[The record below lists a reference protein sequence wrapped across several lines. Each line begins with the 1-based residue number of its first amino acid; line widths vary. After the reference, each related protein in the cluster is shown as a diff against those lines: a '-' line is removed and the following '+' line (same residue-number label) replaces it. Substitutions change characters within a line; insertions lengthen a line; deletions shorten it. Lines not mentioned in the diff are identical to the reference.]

1 VSLTFIKDLAHAVTH
16 DESTNKEGALS
27 MDKQK
32 ITASQKSLLAM
43 RAALLAQMA
52 EQRGGQVSRAEAAS
66 AHFGHPEDSPAQLA
80 TEKEI
85 EFAIGE
91 HEVAELDALDA
102 ALARIEAGTYGECI
116 DCGVHIPPARLQATP
131 EASRCIHC
139 QQSFEKKH
147 PV

>member
-1 VSLTFIKDLAHAVTH
+1 
-16 DESTNKEGALS
+16 
-27 MDKQK
+27 MDKQQ
-32 ITASQKSLLAM
+32 IAASQKQLIEM

-66 AHFGHPEDSPAQLA
+66 ALFGHPEDSPAQLA

-91 HEVAELDALDA
+91 HEIAELDALDA
-102 ALARIEAGTYGECI
+102 ALARIEAGTYGECT
-116 DCGVHIPPARLQATP
+116 DCGVNIPAARLHATP
-131 EASRCIHC
+131 EAPRCIHC
-139 QQSFEKKH
+139 QEKFEKKH

>member
-1 VSLTFIKDLAHAVTH
+1 
-16 DESTNKEGALS
+16 

-32 ITASQKSLLAM
+32 FAANQKQLVDM

-52 EQRGGQVSRAEAAS
+52 EQRGGQLSRAEAAS

-116 DCGVHIPPARLQATP
+116 DCGVNIPAARLGATP

-139 QQSFEKKH
+139 QEKFEKRH
-147 PV
+147 LV

>member
-1 VSLTFIKDLAHAVTH
+1 
-16 DESTNKEGALS
+16 
-27 MDKQK
+27 MDKQL
-32 ITASQKSLLAM
+32 IAASQKQLLDM
-43 RAALLAQMA
+43 RATLLAQMA

-91 HEVAELDALDA
+91 HEIVELGTIDA
-102 ALARIEAGTYGECI
+102 ALARIEAGTYGDCVG
-116 DCGVHIPPARLQATP
+116 CGVHIPKARLQATP
-131 EASRCIHC
+131 EALRCIPC
-139 QQSFEKKH
+139 QEQFEKKH

>member
-1 VSLTFIKDLAHAVTH
+1 
-16 DESTNKEGALS
+16 

-32 ITASQKSLLAM
+32 ITASQKHLLAM

-91 HEVAELDALDA
+91 HEVAELEALDA
-102 ALARIEAGTYGECI
+102 ALARIEAGTYGECV
-116 DCGVHIPPARLQATP
+116 DCGVNIPVARLHVTP
-131 EASRCIHC
+131 EAPRCIHC
-139 QQSFEKKH
+139 QEKYELKH

>member
-1 VSLTFIKDLAHAVTH
+1 
-16 DESTNKEGALS
+16 
-27 MDKQK
+27 MDKQRFA
-32 ITASQKSLLAM
+32 ASQKQLVDM

-52 EQRGGQVSRAEAAS
+52 EQRGGQVGRAEAAS

-116 DCGVHIPPARLQATP
+116 DCGVQIPPTPLKATH

-139 QQSFEKKH
+139 QESFEKKH
-147 PV
+147 PT

>member
-1 VSLTFIKDLAHAVTH
+1 
-16 DESTNKEGALS
+16 

-32 ITASQKSLLAM
+32 IAASQKQLVDM

-52 EQRGGQVSRAEAAS
+52 EQRGGQVGRAEAAS

-102 ALARIEAGTYGECI
+102 ALARIEAGTYGLCI
-116 DCGVHIPPARLQATP
+116 DCGVEIPAARLHAAP
-131 EASRCIHC
+131 EAVRCIAC
-139 QQSFEKKH
+139 QEKAE
-147 PV
+147 

>member
-1 VSLTFIKDLAHAVTH
+1 
-16 DESTNKEGALS
+16 

-32 ITASQKSLLAM
+32 IAASQKQLLDM
-43 RAALLAQMA
+43 RVALLAQMA

-66 AHFGHPEDSPAQLA
+66 ALFGHPEDSPAQLA

-91 HEVAELDALDA
+91 HEIAELDALDA

-116 DCGVHIPPARLQATP
+116 DCGVNIPAARLHASP
-131 EASRCIHC
+131 EASRCIVC
-139 QQSFEKKH
+139 QEKFEKKH
-147 PV
+147 LV